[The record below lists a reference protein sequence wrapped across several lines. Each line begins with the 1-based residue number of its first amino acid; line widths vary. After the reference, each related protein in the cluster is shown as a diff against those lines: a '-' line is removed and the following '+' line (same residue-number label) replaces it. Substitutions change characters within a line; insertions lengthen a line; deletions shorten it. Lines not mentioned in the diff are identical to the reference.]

1 MKKLILF
8 STLLLCYFANA
19 QEVAGTTELQE
30 VNLKKYKTEI
40 FNIVEKPA
48 VFPRGLDVFRQIIAK
63 KFKGRNVIGTGVET
77 CVITFIIER
86 DGTPTEIQA
95 SGKNKS
101 FNNEAIRTV
110 SKISEKWIPAEIN
123 GYKVRYRFKVPLTFK
138 FD

>member
-8 STLLLCYFANA
+8 STLLFSYFSHA
-19 QEVAGTTELQE
+19 QEVAGTTELEE
-30 VNLKKYKTEI
+30 VDLKKYKTEI
-40 FNIVEKPA
+40 FTIVEKPA
-48 VFPRGLDVFRQIIAK
+48 VFPKGLDIFRQIIAK
-63 KFKGRNVIGTGVET
+63 KFKGKNIIGTGIET
-77 CVITFIIER
+77 CIITFVIER
-86 DGTPTEIQA
+86 DGTLTEIQA

-110 SKISEKWIPAEIN
+110 SKIKEKWIPAEIN

>member
-8 STLLLCYFANA
+8 LTLLFSYFSHA
-19 QEVAGTTELQE
+19 QEVAGTTELEE
-30 VNLKKYKTEI
+30 VDLKKYKTEI
-40 FNIVEKPA
+40 FAIVEKPA
-48 VFPRGLDVFRQIIAK
+48 VFPKGLDIFRQIIAK
-63 KFKGRNVIGTGVET
+63 KFKGKNIIGTGVET
-77 CVITFIIER
+77 CIITFVIER
-86 DGTPTEIQA
+86 DGTLTEIQA

-110 SKISEKWIPAEIN
+110 SKIKEKWIPAEIN